1 MKFNTIRDLKKGL
14 SSFKV
19 ELVEDVSTN
28 EKIVLKHFKTKNKY
42 FKEIELYELM
52 KDSKY
57 VPLIKFRD
65 DENNI
70 LGLEY
75 CGESLNIK
83 YKPKDRYPYKDAIRK
98 VISEIESEYGIYHN
112 DLRWKN
118 ICLSGDNI
126 MLVDWERWDYEN
138 KERDPEFILTDRHS
152 VDKHGGIESWM

>member
-1 MKFNTIRDLKKGL
+1 MICNW
-14 SSFKV
+14 
-19 ELVEDVSTN
+19 N
-28 EKIVLKHFKTKNKY
+28 Y
-42 FKEIELYELM
+42 
-52 KDSKY
+52 
-57 VPLIKFRD
+57 
-65 DENNI
+65 
-70 LGLEY
+70 Y
-75 CGESLNIK
+75 CESLNIK

-152 VDKHGGIESWM
+152 VDKHGGIERWM